1 MELAILLISPAVQI
15 IGDNLKINSVI
26 EDSTTSSSQKRP
38 KTSGNIWCSLT
49 ETTQQQ
55 QLQSGVCFRHNNS
68 RVLPA
73 FKKSLY
79 QYIENRFN
87 NYLLGDYNITEVKS
101 NLYNNLLHYSHL
113 NTEELN
119 SETIATY
126 FQELDFN
133 IIQYCEEKYPVPQ
146 QFSLGFESE
155 TETSNKGK
163 QKQKQLFS
171 TTPNTPK
178 TPKITVKHL
187 QTPEQRTNI
196 KLPLSLTPFPASL
209 AQPQTPDSPLVRFSR
224 IEDFQ
229 SPKNPT
235 QQQEPISTS
244 TNLFDYLQENQSNH
258 SENLESEG
266 TESEQEEPEDLEN
279 EEMATAYIA
288 KIPEFTGE
296 DSDTSPQEWLDKVSK
311 AGDANGWNAA
321 RMLKAIPYF
330 LQGTAGEWFENL
342 EGPFENW
349 QAFKDAFLQ
358 QFTDNNTSITLR
370 N

>member
-1 MELAILLISPAVQI
+1 M
-15 IGDNLKINSVI
+15 NSKQA
-26 EDSTTSSSQKRP
+26 STTFKKRDQKPPVTFGALPR
-38 KTSGNIWCSLT
+38 KQHSNNNFKVASASDITTLEYYQSIYTHCKQRFNIQDRI
-49 ETTQQQ
+49 E
-55 QLQSGVCFRHNNS
+55 
-68 RVLPA
+68 A

-87 NYLLGDYNITEVKS
+87 NYLLGDYNIIEVKS
-101 NLYNNLLHYSHL
+101 NLYNNLLHYSRL
-113 NTEELN
+113 NTKELN

-178 TPKITVKHL
+178 TPKITAKHL

-209 AQPQTPDSPLVRFSR
+209 AQPQTPDSPLVQFSR

-244 TNLFDYLQENQSNH
+244 TNLLDYLQENQSNH

-296 DSDTSPQEWLDKVSK
+296 DSDTSPQEWLDK
-311 AGDANGWNAA
+311 NA
-321 RMLKAIPYF
+321 
-330 LQGTAGEWFENL
+330 
-342 EGPFENW
+342 
-349 QAFKDAFLQ
+349 
-358 QFTDNNTSITLR
+358 
-370 N
+370 